1 VVDPGGEAGKA
12 FAIAQIP
19 TTLILDKNGAIIGKV
34 LGPRNWAD
42 KAYEDFFRHLS
53 VVPSR

>member
-1 VVDPGGEAGKA
+1 MVDPGGEAGKA